1 PPLRG
6 GEHLLAGQ
14 WASCVPNVPSRT
26 EEATLLGTEGRDRLM
41 TTDDL
46 RTRARE
52 AAAILYADPV
62 KDSAAVYTRHA
73 LRYYQRGAYEAGYLA
88 HAAQQP
94 SLPHRDE
101 LAAVILDATV
111 PFRGPG
117 GQTVPY
123 VQPVHY
129 AVADAVLAL
138 FDGAGS

>member
-1 PPLRG
+1 MI
-6 GEHLLAGQ
+6 
-14 WASCVPNVPSRT
+14 
-26 EEATLLGTEGRDRLM
+26 D
-41 TTDDL
+41 DDL

-52 AAAILYADPV
+52 AAAEEWVHPREHVGYDTPPPEGCRCDECYV
-62 KDSAAVYTRHA
+62 TER
-73 LRYYQRGAYEAGYLA
+73 QRIAFEDGYLA

-129 AVADAVLAL
+129 AMADAVLAL
-138 FDGAGS
+138 LTGDESDE

>member
-1 PPLRG
+1 
-6 GEHLLAGQ
+6 
-14 WASCVPNVPSRT
+14 
-26 EEATLLGTEGRDRLM
+26 M

-117 GQTVPY
+117 GQAVPY
-123 VQPVHY
+123 VPPVHY
-129 AVADAVLAL
+129 AVAGAVLAL
-138 FDGAGS
+138 FELDLPELDVHSVEGRAEGESHG

>member
-1 PPLRG
+1 
-6 GEHLLAGQ
+6 
-14 WASCVPNVPSRT
+14 
-26 EEATLLGTEGRDRLM
+26 M

-46 RTRARE
+46 RTRARKAAE
-52 AAAILYADPV
+52 AEWPV
-62 KDSAAVYTRHA
+62 DGSWMSAA
-73 LRYYQRGAYEAGYLA
+73 LRQGFIAGYLA

-101 LAAVILDATV
+101 LAAVIMDATV

-129 AVADAVLAL
+129 AMADAVLAL
-138 FDGAGS
+138 LKGEQP